1 MNSWFYCL
9 CLFVGIAVNLSPNAV
24 AAEPTPARQLIL
36 APRVLVIAHRGN
48 SSVAPENTLPA
59 FQSALDAKADLVELD
74 YFHSADGVP
83 VVIHDQILDRTTN
96 AEDILGQSKLLVGGL
111 PLADLRKLDVGGW
124 FDDKF
129 AGTKM
134 PTLVEALNLIQTS
147 SVTLIERKAGDAA
160 ALVRLLEEK
169 QLTDQVVVQAFDWN
183 FVAEC
188 RRLSPRLALG
198 TLSGKPASAEQIK
211 AAAETGADIVV
222 WDHQKIGQREIAQI
236 HQLGKKAWAYTIDDP
251 QRARQLIAVG
261 LDGIITNR
269 PAVMVALREGVRSR
283 ESGVSKTNL
292 TPDP

>member
-1 MNSWFYCL
+1 M
-9 CLFVGIAVNLSPNAV
+9 
-24 AAEPTPARQLIL
+24 
-36 APRVLVIAHRGN
+36 
-48 SSVAPENTLPA
+48 
-59 FQSALDAKADLVELD
+59 
-74 YFHSADGVP
+74 
-83 VVIHDQILDRTTN
+83 
-96 AEDILGQSKLLVGGL
+96 
-111 PLADLRKLDVGGW
+111 
-124 FDDKF
+124 
-129 AGTKM
+129 
-134 PTLVEALNLIQTS
+134 
-147 SVTLIERKAGDAA
+147 
-160 ALVRLLEEK
+160 
-169 QLTDQVVVQAFDWN
+169 QAFDWN

>member
-9 CLFVGIAVNLSPNAV
+9 CLFIGIAVNLSPNAV